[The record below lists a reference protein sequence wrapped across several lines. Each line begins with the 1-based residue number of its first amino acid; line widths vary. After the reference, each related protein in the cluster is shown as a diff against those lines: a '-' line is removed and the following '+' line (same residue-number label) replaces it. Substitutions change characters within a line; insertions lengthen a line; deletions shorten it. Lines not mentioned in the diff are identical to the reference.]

1 MNWSVCSCSLAVL
14 AAVLLMPALAVAQQP
29 PQAKAPVAPKQTE
42 HRDDPQACA
51 HERAAVGEGGGINV
65 EKKPDQNLSDRLAQ
79 SNGVICPPPHVD
91 PEIKAPT
98 PQGGT
103 MPVIPPPGSPGGN
116 PRVQPK

>member
-1 MNWSVCSCSLAVL
+1 MNWSVCSCSLAAL